1 MPDHATAWAVE
12 KLGALWKNLK
22 SAQVAGVSGMKSD
35 LDGAFGGGA
44 AAFAD
49 DLLDS

>member
-1 MPDHATAWAVE
+1 MPDHATGWAVE

-35 LDGAFGGGA
+35 LDGAFGGGS
-44 AAFAD
+44 AAFAR
-49 DLLDS
+49 DLLEN